1 MESDKAVLI
10 EEYKMLRAEII
21 NCINLQNNLCTFV
34 ITATSAI
41 LALALTSGHP
51 VLFLLPLA
59 IIIPLQGRIFHYRRN
74 ILKLSAYNIVFL
86 EPQINDIMWE
96 TRHQEFSKRA
106 RGYEISLFRS
116 YENFFLGMICYL
128 LYIFH
133 YSSLMPEAPGT
144 RILLI
149 FVPLIPVLY
158 LGIMG
163 ALTNRAVETRS
174 AYISLWRQVQK
185 DENADNSAE
194 GHA

>member
-21 NCINLQNNLCTFV
+21 NCINLQNTLCTFV

-41 LALALTSGHP
+41 LALALTYGQP
-51 VLFLLPLA
+51 LLFLLPMA

-86 EPQINDIMWE
+86 EPQIKDIMWE
-96 TRHQEFSKRA
+96 TRHQEFSKRV
-106 RGYEISLFRS
+106 GKYEVSLFRN
-116 YENFFLGMICYL
+116 YENFFLGLICYL
-128 LYIFH
+128 LYIFK
-133 YSSLMPEAPGT
+133 YFPSMPEAPGT

-149 FVPLIPVLY
+149 FAPLIPVLY

-163 ALTNRAVETRS
+163 ALTNRGLKTRS
-174 AYISLWRQVQK
+174 TYISLWRQVQK
-185 DENADNSAE
+185 GENADDSAQD
-194 GHA
+194 HA